1 MRNVFRK
8 ILKTTAIAAVLLTGA
23 SLFAEEEFFLGGCA
37 HFSKARADINATLDL
52 LKAVG
57 MNSVRDDIV
66 WMQWEKAR
74 KQYVPVPYYEAMA
87 KRAYSLGLR
96 PLHLINWGHPLYDP
110 EGVVLADNPNPPKE
124 AISAY
129 AEFAGW
135 VASHYSGYG
144 DKPRLY
150 QVWNEWKGNP
160 APYTEVLAAAYPRIK
175 KADPNCIVIE
185 FLPQGDCVYG
195 GDFQARNAG
204 ELRWIFLARIQSC
217 PAR

>member
-1 MRNVFRK
+1 MRNMFRK
-8 ILKTTAIAAVLLTGA
+8 ILKTAAIAAMLLTGA

-87 KRAYSLGLR
+87 KRAYSLGLQ

-144 DKPRLY
+144 DKPHLY
-150 QVWNEWKGNP
+150 QVWNE
-160 APYTEVLAAAYPRIK
+160 
-175 KADPNCIVIE
+175 
-185 FLPQGDCVYG
+185 
-195 GDFQARNAG
+195 
-204 ELRWIFLARIQSC
+204 
-217 PAR
+217 